1 MTGLASRLLYLLA
14 LLVGRLPWPW
24 LWRLG
29 DWLAARNLAANRRE
43 SKVTDCNL
51 RLAFPDLDPGRR
63 AALQREVMH
72 TTARQALETLALW
85 SRVRRDNLHE
95 LIVET
100 YGTRHLDEAIAAG
113 KGVLLAAPH
122 FGNWELLNRWLA
134 ARTPLSI
141 LYAPPESKVME
152 GFLRLVRADADRVTQ
167 VRAEA
172 AGVRQLL
179 RYLRGGGVVGILPD
193 QQPRGGEGEFAPFFG
208 VPALTMTLFGRLAQ
222 RTGAAVL
229 LAWCERLPGT
239 GPDGRP
245 RFALHLEPA
254 DPALADPDP
263 ARAVAALNAEVERVA
278 RRDPAQ
284 YQWTYKRYSLQPS
297 GRGED
302 NPYWPECYR

>member
-1 MTGLASRLLYLLA
+1 MTALASRLLYLLA
-14 LLVGRLPWPW
+14 LLLGRLPWPW
-24 LWRLG
+24 LWQLG
-29 DWLAARNLAANRRE
+29 DRLAARNLAANRRE
-43 SKVTDCNL
+43 SRVTDCNL
-51 RLAFPDLDPGRR
+51 RLAFPELDAGRR
-63 AALQREVMH
+63 AVFKRDVLH

-85 SRVRRDNLHE
+85 SRIRRDNLGE

-100 YGTRHLDEAIAAG
+100 HGTHHLDGAIAAG
-113 KGVLLAAPH
+113 KGVVLAAPH

-141 LYAPPESKVME
+141 LYAAPESKVME

-208 VPALTMTLFGRLAQ
+208 VPALTMTLFGRLAN

-254 DPALADPDP
+254 DPAVADADPV
-263 ARAVAALNAEVERVA
+263 RAVAALNAEVERIA
-278 RRDPAQ
+278 RRDPVQ

-297 GRGED
+297 GCGED

>member
-63 AALQREVMH
+63 AALLREVMH

-85 SRVRRDNLHE
+85 SRVRRDNLDE
-95 LIVET
+95 LIVEM

-113 KGVLLAAPH
+113 RGVLLAAPH

-245 RFALHLEPA
+245 RVALHLEPA